1 MVEKLKALPKEP
13 GRRLDIGI
21 VPYCP
26 FGRGFL
32 TGEAPPKKTLVPNDI
47 RAGDGRFAGSAP
59 SPESPARLI
68 GRTIPC

>member
-1 MVEKLKALPKEP
+1 
-13 GRRLDIGI
+13 
-21 VPYCP
+21 
-26 FGRGFL
+26 
-32 TGEAPPKKTLVPNDI
+32 LVPNDI